1 MTEKSWADIHW
12 QPIESLSL
20 IRSMVDGLLDETE
33 KQYANLESCRSK
45 PHVLDDYTVDRV
57 INLYTDQ
64 AGDLRLYEE
73 PTFLAWLK
81 ERVLSPDPDAEAF
94 KIAAYGHLRAQRL
107 EPPATDRFRR
117 LLRMAVGLREQQ
129 LVADI
134 GARLSPAMRC
144 ALDALVNTQAPG
156 QPVDADQICRS
167 QLMSRLLP
175 IDFNAIG
182 MALLTTLPRFSTSV
196 PYLHLRLEADD
207 SGWGIRVSHCES
219 SSNSHQ
225 PQK

>member
-1 MTEKSWADIHW
+1 M
-12 QPIESLSL
+12 P
-20 IRSMVDGLLDETE
+20 
-33 KQYANLESCRSK
+33 LESCRSK